1 MKKIQLFQNPG
12 KSRKVFKHTHIYIL
26 KAFSINLKSILDN
39 NQNPVFC
46 GPQSEKLSLEHFS
59 FGQCI

>member
-1 MKKIQLFQNPG
+1 MKKIQLFQNLG
-12 KSRKVFKHTHIYIL
+12 KSRKVFKHIYIL

-46 GPQSEKLSLEHFS
+46 GPLSEKLSIDNFFCNIFKH
-59 FGQCI
+59 